1 VTSPGGLARFLDP
14 PRLRTIE
21 EADGERRATWLEL
34 FVDLVFVVAVGQVA
48 AQLKHDHD
56 TLGFV
61 EFAALFVP
69 VWWAWVGFTFYADRY
84 DTDDLVFRLAMF
96 AEMFAVAAMAST
108 THSAFHG
115 GSAGFAVS
123 YFAVRAVLVAFYLRA
138 YRAVPQTRPLTGRYS
153 VAFGFAASLWLASL
167 LFPTPVRYVVW
178 GIALAIDLGTPL
190 TARRLVEGAPIS
202 PSHIPE
208 RIGLFT
214 LIVLGESVIAVVTGT
229 FDTHWNAHALV
240 AAVGGF
246 LAACAIWWV
255 YFDTLD
261 TSLFKRGFVPGQIY
275 LYMHLPLLAGL
286 AAAGAGVQ
294 LAILDTAHGSFG
306 AGART
311 AFCGGLAVCLAS
323 MAVIQYASTRMP
335 RERDFW
341 LRLGVAAGIV
351 LVAATGAPVTVVM
364 AVVVFLLAM
373 LVLSELGHE
382 GHGSRPE
389 GGV

>member
-1 VTSPGGLARFLDP
+1 MISAGGLARFLEP

-48 AQLKHDHD
+48 VQLKDHHDA
-56 TLGFV
+56 LGFV
-61 EFAALFVP
+61 EFGALFVP

-84 DTDDLVFRLAMF
+84 DTDDLVFRVAMF
-96 AEMFAVAAMAST
+96 AEMFAVAALAST
-108 THSAFHG
+108 THGAFHG
-115 GSAGFAVS
+115 GSSGFAVS
-123 YFAVRAVLVAFYLRA
+123 YFAVRAVLVTLYLRA
-138 YRAVPQTRPLTGRYS
+138 YRAVPETRPLTRRYS
-153 VAFGFAASLWLASL
+153 AAFGFAASLWLVSL
-167 LFPTPVRYVVW
+167 LVPTPARYAVW

-190 TARRLVEGAPIS
+190 RSRRVMENAPIS

-214 LIVLGESVIAVVTGT
+214 LIVLGESVIAVVAGT

-246 LAACAIWWV
+246 LAACAIWWI

-261 TSLFKRGFVPGQIY
+261 TSLFKRGFVSGQIY
-275 LYMHLPLLAGL
+275 LYTHLPLLAGL

-294 LAILDTAHGSFG
+294 LMIVDSAQGTFG

-323 MAVIQYASTRMP
+323 MAVIQFASTRTP

-351 LVAATGAPVTVVM
+351 VVAATGAPVTVVVP
-364 AVVVFLLAM
+364 VVVCLLAV
-373 LVLSELGHE
+373 LVVAELGHE
-382 GHGSRPE
+382 EHRSQPE

>member
-1 VTSPGGLARFLDP
+1 MTTAGGLARFLDP

-21 EADGERRATWLEL
+21 DADGERRATWLEL

-48 AQLKHDHD
+48 IQLKNHH
-56 TLGFV
+56 TALGFV
-61 EFAALFVP
+61 QFGALFVP

-96 AEMFAVAAMAST
+96 AEMFAVAALAST
-108 THSAFHG
+108 THTAFR

-123 YFAVRAVLVAFYLRA
+123 YFAVRAVLVALYLRA
-138 YRAVPQTRPLTGRYS
+138 YYAVPQTRPLTRRYAT
-153 VAFGFAASLWLASL
+153 VFGFAACLWLVSL
-167 LFPTPVRYVVW
+167 LFPTPARYAVW
-178 GIALAIDLGTPL
+178 GIALVIDLGVPL
-190 TARRLVEGAPIS
+190 TARRLFENAPIS

-229 FDTHWNAHALV
+229 FDTRWNAHALV

-246 LAACAIWWV
+246 VAACAIWWV

-261 TSLFKRGFVPGQIY
+261 MSLFKRGFIPGQIY
-275 LYMHLPLLAGL
+275 LYVHLPLLAGL

-294 LAILDTAHGSFG
+294 LMIVGAAHGSFG
-306 AGART
+306 VGART

-341 LRLGVAAGIV
+341 LRLGVAGGIV
-351 LVAATGAPVTVVM
+351 LVAATGAPVTVVVP
-364 AVVVFLLAM
+364 VVVCLLGV
-373 LVLSELGHE
+373 LVVAELGHE
-382 GHGSRPE
+382 QHRTRPE
-389 GGV
+389 GGL